1 MIAVALRLVMAIV
14 YNVWIFIIYIMS
26 MTLTTFWAQDIF
38 DELIQIK
45 LQRIMAEEEGGDK
58 KSRRIKNPSKTLQKM

>member
-45 LQRIMAEEEGGDK
+45 LQRIMAEEVGGDK
-58 KSRRIKNPSKTLQKM
+58 K

>member
-58 KSRRIKNPSKTLQKM
+58 K

>member
-1 MIAVALRLVMAIV
+1 MVIV

-45 LQRIMAEEEGGDK
+45 LQRIMAEEEGADK
-58 KSRRIKNPSKTLQKM
+58 K